1 MVSASEL
8 VDEAE
13 RRGARFR
20 VIGDRLEGTP
30 ATAFD
35 AKLDRAIGE
44 QKAEVIALLR
54 ERDATDSALFA
65 QALLR
70 QGQFARELAPCD
82 FHCGHADERCRR
94 CRAPFAEHYQ
104 PFGNESRQ

>member
-13 RRGARFR
+13 RCGARFR
-20 VIGDRLEGTP
+20 VIGDRIEGTP

-35 AKLDRAIGE
+35 AKLDRVIGE

-70 QGQFARELAPCD
+70 QGQFAPEPAPCD
-82 FHCGHADERCRR
+82 FHCGHTHERCRR
-94 CRAPFAEHYQ
+94 CGARFVEHYP
-104 PFGNESRQ
+104 PFGHESRQ